1 MRRGLIIILICA
13 GALGCADRADEPDH
27 QSEWRDILTRK
38 KAAVARQA
46 SADARQ
52 VYADSVA
59 AFVRRNPDHGR
70 ARDVYHRI
78 QLEFADDLAAIGR
91 HQDAVRF
98 YQAVLAHAPDND
110 AARQKLASSLERL
123 AVSRE
128 KLLLLDK
135 GMTHRE
141 VSRILGKPVPGWT
154 VRNDR
159 RGTVLEAW
167 YYRTTSGG
175 LAGIYFREGRVF
187 AAEENSHARIGL

>member
-1 MRRGLIIILICA
+1 MRRGVIITWIWA
-13 GALGCADRADEPDH
+13 AALGCAQQPEEPDR
-27 QSEWRDILTRK
+27 QAEWREILAHK
-38 KAAVARQA
+38 KAAMSREASTDNRQF
-46 SADARQ
+46 
-52 VYADSVA
+52 YADSVA

-78 QLEFADDLAAIGR
+78 QLEFADDLAALGR

-98 YQAVLAHAPDND
+98 YRAVLAHNPDEPT
-110 AARQKLASSLERL
+110 AREKLAASLDRL

-135 GMTHRE
+135 GMSHRE

-154 VRNDR
+154 VKNSR
-159 RGTVLEAW
+159 RGAVLEAW

-175 LAGIYFREGRVF
+175 LAGVYFREGKVF
-187 AAEENSHARIGL
+187 AAEENSQARIGL

>member
-1 MRRGLIIILICA
+1 MRRGLIITWICA
-13 GALGCADRADEPDH
+13 AAFGCAQQPEQPDRQA
-27 QSEWRDILTRK
+27 EWREVLAQK
-38 KAAVARQA
+38 KAAVAREA
-46 SADARQ
+46 SADNRQ

-78 QLEFADDLAAIGR
+78 QLEFADDLAALGR

-98 YQAVLAHAPDND
+98 YRAVLAHNPDNR
-110 AARQKLASSLERL
+110 AAREKLAATLDLL

-135 GMTHRE
+135 GMSHRD

-154 VRNDR
+154 VRNSR
-159 RGTVLEAW
+159 RGTVTEAW

-175 LAGIYFREGRVF
+175 LAGVYFREGKVF
-187 AAEENSHARIGL
+187 AAEENSHERIGL